1 MELTRDE
8 LSKKIG
14 DLIKSGKEGETW
26 DFKGIWYKNN
36 VDLLHDILCMANNLS
51 CDDAYIIIG
60 VNDKTFE
67 VVGEN
72 ERGKPRKTADLTEWL
87 HSGLEFAGDNIPTVK
102 VINGLCLDGSKDSV
116 DVIVIESTNSV
127 PYFLGKDYMCGE
139 KYVRAG
145 VVYVRRMDTNT
156 PKNRSATYPEV
167 EKLWKKRFGLTLSI
181 EERFELLLSNKDDW
195 DWLPYKQTHNYLS
208 SEKKDSRNEKKDS
221 KKIYIVHKYCPDF
234 FIEIDWNG
242 ELREG
247 CHVLPVYLYGMS
259 FESGVLRLFY
269 DKFLIGVFGVNS
281 VNGIYFVKP
290 AYITLGNCTF
300 YYGKRPPEFPILN
313 IMHSVGS
320 PEEEEIANRY
330 DGFGYFYFVENN
342 TGFKLNN
349 ILKKVLERE
358 KRFIREKMFIEEV
371 GRGKFKPKTEYNEDE
386 YACFI
391 NDIKKRIIYFENEEE
406 KFEYEKYIVEN
417 RTAILN
423 DLERLNLDDDSIRIK
438 DKIISGEMS
447 AAIKYYLIGKF
458 FVKRFSEWKFSR
470 LLSRKEKWKFSLNWY
485 SYSCASHCTDFQIYL
500 YLKKGKKSSCDLPDF
515 IAYLPAESEVIFR
528 EEGDRCCIYANIEE
542 GGCKKFADT
551 LYEFDAAKISDGI
564 GLIRPNKN
572 DGQDE
577 FCYFYFL
584 KDSEEYKINDIILQN
599 CLTSTEVDDKIKD
612 RFEECKKVFDS
623 CIIHFKDEGE
633 KGEFDKYLEEHKN
646 IFKDINDFYKNSH
659 EKFEEDCAEK
669 INKLYPNSIEQYYPW
684 KKQEVIHKWQKYCN
698 EEFSKPGVDEIKIQ
712 EICARANK
720 SLREEVS
727 KLPQKC
733 EKIRNKMDVKINA
746 AVEKMVRVGVFAKKV
761 TEIFGEW
768 KKEKA

>member
-8 LSKKIG
+8 LSKKISK
-14 DLIKSGKEGETW
+14 LIQSKKEGETW

-127 PYFLGKDYMCGE
+127 PYFLGKDYKRGD

-242 ELREG
+242 ELPEE
-247 CHVLPVYLYGMS
+247 CHVFPAYLYDMP

-290 AYITLGNCTF
+290 AYITLGKCAH
-300 YYGKRPPEFPILN
+300 YYGQHTPEFPIRN
-313 IMHSVGS
+313 TMYPVGS
-320 PEEEEIANRY
+320 PEGEEIANRY
-330 DGFGYFYFVENN
+330 DEFGYFYFVENN

-371 GRGKFKPKTEYNEDE
+371 GRGKFKLKTEYNEDE

-423 DLERLNLDDDSIRIK
+423 DLERLNLDDDSIRNNLLSAIK
-438 DKIISGEMS
+438 GKMTAGEMRE
-447 AAIKYYLIGKF
+447 AIKYYLIGKF
-458 FVKRFSEWKFSR
+458 FVKRFSEWKFLR
-470 LLSRKEKWKFSLNWY
+470 LLQRKEKWKFSLGWY

-528 EEGDRCCIYANIEE
+528 EEGDRCCRYANIEE
-542 GGCKKFADT
+542 K
-551 LYEFDAAKISDGI
+551 EFDAAKISDGI
-564 GLIRPNKN
+564 GLIRPNEN
-572 DGQDE
+572 DGAGG

-599 CLTSTEVDDKIKD
+599 CLTSTKVDDKIKG

-623 CIIHFKDEGE
+623 YMIHFKDEDE
-633 KGEFDKYLEEHKN
+633 KGEFDKYLETNKEVVEDVNSFYEKN
-646 IFKDINDFYKNSH
+646 REEL
-659 EKFEEDCAEK
+659 EKKCKGK
-669 INKLYPNSIEQYYPW
+669 ICKLNNKLCPTE
-684 KKQEVIHKWQKYCN
+684 
-698 EEFSKPGVDEIKIQ
+698 DDIK
-712 EICARANK
+712 
-720 SLREEVS
+720 
-727 KLPQKC
+727 
-733 EKIRNKMDVKINA
+733 
-746 AVEKMVRVGVFAKKV
+746 KMVRVGVFAEKIAK
-761 TEIFGEW
+761 IFNKW
-768 KKEKA
+768 KKEKAQVRTI